1 MRGFVRLTGS
11 EATAELANMKHDRT
25 IVWIRINAC
34 AFVRRITAEEPFM
47 KTVLAAGLDLSACP
61 PVNP

>member
-1 MRGFVRLTGS
+1 
-11 EATAELANMKHDRT
+11 MKHDRT

-47 KTVLAAGLDLSACP
+47 KTVLPAGLDLSACP